1 MFKLFKTKY
10 RICKYYTTSVDK
22 VSGETHICDQYYKVE
37 YRNLISILFGRT
49 WDTLT
54 LKNFETYDA
63 AQSYLLQYI
72 NDNYDKKEVHK
83 KVIFEVEP

>member
-10 RICKYYTTSVDK
+10 RICKYYTTRVDK
-22 VSGETHICDQYYKVE
+22 VNGETYIDNQYYKVE

-54 LKNFETYDA
+54 FKNFETYDS
-63 AQSYLLQYI
+63 AQSYILQYI

>member
-10 RICKYYTTSVDK
+10 RICKYYTKSVDK
-22 VSGETHICDQYYKVE
+22 VSGETYICDQYYKVE

-49 WDTLT
+49 WDALT
-54 LKNFETYDA
+54 FKNFETYDS